1 MLWMS
6 DAKDS
11 HNDHKLRH
19 WCHYWCAPRSCRL
32 QVQNEMCMF
41 NLESL
46 ETTGM
51 VRCFAYINATSRS
64 GKGEWRLIDD
74 ESTVCVVVFFE
85 ILDSSRLSVAR
96 CTIFAWLW
104 LVAGADLL
112 WEKSTAGWLVAARWC
127 WFGVRE
133 KYYWLDAANRVII
146 FQFPKFLAC

>member
-64 GKGEWRLIDD
+64 GKGEWRLIDN

-85 ILDSSRLSVAR
+85 SLDSPWLSIAVR
-96 CTIFAWLW
+96 C
-104 LVAGADLL
+104 GAILIPTLEFQLHQLL
-112 WEKSTAGWLVAARWC
+112 RFRSQMIPCFCLNLTN
-127 WFGVRE
+127 RE
-133 KYYWLDAANRVII
+133 
-146 FQFPKFLAC
+146 